1 MSALAQSPN
10 LFCALRR
17 RINEQ
22 EAILTIGRAALTAAD
37 ALSGLETVANV
48 ALRLTGVHEVQV
60 TLHAAQDQTE
70 LLEWRHSRVSS
81 PHGAAT
87 GLIVANSRERGK
99 LRLLFEPRIQSV
111 ECPLRFARIVGQ
123 QAGLMLNRLELLGHH
138 RIASAA
144 VRRLQERL
152 DTRKAVSRAAGILAQ
167 TNQLTYQR
175 ALSLLLEQA
184 LEKRR
189 SPLQLAHT
197 IILGYET
204 YNFPAVSLRRLQP
217 EQLTSA
223 AVANPQL
230 TKEESRSTFA

>member
-1 MSALAQSPN
+1 
-10 LFCALRR
+10 
-17 RINEQ
+17 
-22 EAILTIGRAALTAAD
+22 
-37 ALSGLETVANV
+37 
-48 ALRLTGVHEVQV
+48 
-60 TLHAAQDQTE
+60 
-70 LLEWRHSRVSS
+70 
-81 PHGAAT
+81 
-87 GLIVANSRERGK
+87 
-99 LRLLFEPRIQSV
+99 
-111 ECPLRFARIVGQ
+111 
-123 QAGLMLNRLELLGHH
+123 MLNRLELLGHH

-204 YNFPAVSLRRLQP
+204 CNFPAVSLRRLQP
-217 EQLTSA
+217 EELTAA
-223 AVANPQL
+223 AVANL
-230 TKEESRSTFA
+230 D